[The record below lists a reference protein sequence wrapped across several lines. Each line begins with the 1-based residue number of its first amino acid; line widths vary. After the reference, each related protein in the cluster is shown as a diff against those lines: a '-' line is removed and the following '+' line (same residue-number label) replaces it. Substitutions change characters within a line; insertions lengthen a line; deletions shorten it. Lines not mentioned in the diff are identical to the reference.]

1 MTEKETKDVFIQVRY
16 TPEEKAV
23 VVQAAIDH
31 GYDNTSDMVR
41 DAVAYFIAQADRA
54 TGKDE

>member
-16 TPEEKAV
+16 TPSEKA
-23 VVQAAIDH
+23 QIEADAQRL

-41 DAVAYFIAQADRA
+41 DAVAYFVKMAERN
-54 TGKDE
+54 ER

>member
-1 MTEKETKDVFIQVRY
+1 MTDNKTKHVFLIARY
-16 TPEEKAV
+16 TPEEKAA

-41 DAVAYFIAQADRA
+41 DAVAYFIKMAERN
-54 TGKDE
+54 ER

>member
-1 MTEKETKDVFIQVRY
+1 MANKRMIN
-16 TPEEKAV
+16 
-23 VVQAAIDH
+23 
-31 GYDNTSDMVR
+31 GYDNTSDFVR